1 MHLLGGSAG
10 RLWGPL
16 DFQGEEEEQTAAGP
30 AARKGTHGRGEVGS
44 RGRGRVLQASAGGAE
59 RMGEGGGSR
68 QRGSEA
74 AGMAGR
80 ASQGV
85 LIQTLGRKQ
94 KQASSLTTER
104 QIPSEPH

>member
-1 MHLLGGSAG
+1 
-10 RLWGPL
+10 
-16 DFQGEEEEQTAAGP
+16 
-30 AARKGTHGRGEVGS
+30 
-44 RGRGRVLQASAGGAE
+44 
-59 RMGEGGGSR
+59 MGEGGGSR

-74 AGMAGR
+74 VGMAGR